1 MLRLPV
7 RFASYAD
14 TLFILF
20 FFFLSLSIKV
30 LQIDALFILK
40 IALTITQGFH
50 LGEDAEEMRVST

>member
-1 MLRLPV
+1 MQIP
-7 RFASYAD
+7 FS
-14 TLFILF
+14 FF